1 MSAPLQEFFAQ
12 MRPYLSGERDLPQVV
27 EALGASPSGD
37 DNFAFY
43 RVLAERNLFKILFE
57 LYGPLRTLIVRQRSA
72 DTWRQLVREYVDTH
86 LPAGHHPNEAGGAFS
101 DFLAARRQRET
112 SQPTVWEEVA
122 DFCWTRTSVSSAPDG
137 PGDGFEQRLHVRQ
150 YTHAVSHIVTLLER
164 DAEAELPEPAP
175 ELIVIYRHWQ
185 TLETRLFRPSAA
197 GLVAL
202 AVRQGLPVPEPLKVV
217 PDDHVVI
224 ADEQLVAHGVLS
236 PKP

>member
-1 MSAPLQEFFAQ
+1 MSAPLPEFFAQ
-12 MRPYLSGERDLPQVV
+12 MRPYLSGERPLPAVV

-57 LYGPLRTLIVRQRSA
+57 LYRPLRTLIVRQRSA

-86 LPAGHHPNEAGGAFS
+86 LPAGHHPNAAGAAFS
-101 DFLAARRQRET
+101 EFLAARRQRDD
-112 SQPTVWEEVA
+112 SQPTSWEEIA
-122 DFCWTRTSVSSAPDG
+122 DFCWTRTYVVSAPDG
-137 PGDGFEQRLHVRQ
+137 PDDGFDQRLHVRQ
-150 YTHAVSHIVTLLER
+150 YTHPISQIVTLLER

-175 ELIVIYRHWQ
+175 ELLLIYRHWE

-202 AVRQGLPVPEPLKVV
+202 AVRQGLPVPEPLAVV
-217 PDDHVVI
+217 PDDHVAI
-224 ADEQLVAHGVLS
+224 AQEQLVAHGVLS
-236 PKP
+236 PS